1 VRRSGAAKASGID
14 GDFGAELDAALN
26 ARLGELRS
34 AADAARAR
42 IDQGVEAIRVVEP
55 SPMIFDDAPR
65 SGAPVSFDLPDEDFD
80 APVDAEGI
88 PFPEE
93 NV

>member
-1 VRRSGAAKASGID
+1 MD

>member
-1 VRRSGAAKASGID
+1 MD

-42 IDQGVEAIRVVEP
+42 IDQGVEAIRVVQP
-55 SPMIFDDAPR
+55 SPMIFDGAPR
-65 SGAPVSFDLPDEDFD
+65 SAAVSFDLPEDEFE
-80 APVDAEGI
+80 APADAEGI
-88 PFPEE
+88 PLPED
-93 NV
+93 NL

>member
-1 VRRSGAAKASGID
+1 MD

-26 ARLGELRS
+26 ARLGDLRA

-55 SPMIFDDAPR
+55 SPIVFGDVPHPA
-65 SGAPVSFDLPDEDFD
+65 AVSFDLPEDEFE
-80 APVDAEGI
+80 APADAEGI
-88 PFPEE
+88 PLPEE
-93 NV
+93 NL